1 MIPVMQTITGDRG
14 NCLTAAIASLM
25 ERKIED
31 VDYFFEVSQRVTKIH
46 RMELSNLAITSI
58 ISYIKTATVLFK

>member
-31 VDYFFEVSQRVTKIH
+31 VDYFFEGGH
-46 RMELSNLAITSI
+46 RRTEF
-58 ISYIKTATVLFK
+58 SYG